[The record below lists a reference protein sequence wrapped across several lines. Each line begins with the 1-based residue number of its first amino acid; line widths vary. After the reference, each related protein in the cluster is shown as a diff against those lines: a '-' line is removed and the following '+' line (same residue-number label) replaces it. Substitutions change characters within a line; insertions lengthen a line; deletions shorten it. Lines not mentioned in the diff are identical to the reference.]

1 MIPILY
7 AANATDF
14 NNGGIGRLIDC
25 TKCLVTEE
33 RNGIFEC
40 EFSYP
45 ITGQFYSEIS
55 LDRIVKVKPNEMS
68 DDQLFRIYRI
78 NKPIEGIVNIYC
90 QHISYDLITNVCKP
104 FKLLS
109 ATALE
114 ALQGI
119 LNNCYHSHS
128 FTCQSTASG
137 THDFE
142 VEVPTAARAC
152 LGGTEGSLLD
162 TFGGEFE
169 FDNYLIK
176 LHGHR
181 GQDTGVTILY
191 GKNLTDVKSDSNLS
205 STYNAIFPYAVDE
218 EDDTPVHTLDGNT
231 KIITIDGASTF
242 GEPRTLAVDL
252 TDRFDL
258 SEEDI
263 TSAKLQQYA
272 NDYLS
277 ETDLKSIYQNIE
289 ISFVQLW
296 QTEEYKNIALLE
308 RVGLCDTVTVRYEKL
323 GVNVKAEVVKTV
335 YNVLTE
341 KYEKIELGNIKNN
354 FVDTLRKE
362 TEKQIQQAKED
373 DRSALQRAIDNA
385 TALITGQEGGN
396 VVINTDTNSKPKEI
410 LIMNTDDIQTA
421 SKVWRWNL
429 GGLGY
434 SSTGYSGTYGIAM
447 TMDGAI
453 VANYITSGTMSGERI
468 EAGTLS
474 ATKITTGIIKDANNY
489 NYWNL
494 ETGEFRL
501 TGNTKVGTA
510 SSNVTLSSYVSSAAS
525 GALTQSAVFN
535 ALTNNGALQGI
546 YMSNNNLYINAS
558 YIQSGQ
564 FNADLITTGT
574 ITSSNSRTTI
584 SLSTGNIKVN
594 NSFSESGMTRAGYTL
609 IDGDG
614 INVHTGY
621 YDTNIS
627 DSSIKFQ
634 SSTTTGSYGND
645 LMFISHTNGK
655 SMEMNYS
662 DLEFSDTAVGDSR
675 GKTIIRKNYLRVGG
689 TIITESGTAASVK
702 TDNIDAT
709 AITTDSLTI
718 SGNSP
723 TISYDGHT
731 LSWCVIED
739 GSSGTLYRV
748 LGYQL

>member
-14 NNGGIGRLIDC
+14 NNGGIGRLVDC

-142 VEVPTAARAC
+142 VEVPTAARTC

-181 GQDTGVTILY
+181 GQDTGVT
-191 GKNLTDVKSDSNLS
+191 
-205 STYNAIFPYAVDE
+205 E

-231 KIITIDGASTF
+231 KIITISGASTF
-242 GEPRTLAVDL
+242 GEPRTLAIDL

-323 GVNVKAEVVKTV
+323 GVDVKAEVVKTV

-373 DRSALQRAIDNA
+373 GRSALQRAIDNA

-396 VVINTDTNSKPKEI
+396 VVINTDTNGKPKEI

-434 SSTGYSGTYGIAM
+434 SSTGYSGTYGLAI

-494 ETGEFRL
+494 ETGEFKL
-501 TGNTKVGTA
+501 TANTLIGGT
-510 SSNVTLSSYVSSAAS
+510 TLSSYVSSSASSAAS
-525 GALTQSAVFN
+525 SSLTQQNVFN
-535 ALTNNGALQGI
+535 ALTNNGALQGV
-546 YMSNNNLYINAS
+546 YMSNGELYINAS
-558 YIQSGQ
+558 YIRSGAI
-564 FNADLITTGT
+564 NASLITTGSMSADR
-574 ITSSNSRTTI
+574 I
-584 SLSTGNIKVN
+584 
-594 NSFSESGMTRAGYTL
+594 
-609 IDGDG
+609 
-614 INVHTGY
+614 
-621 YDTNIS
+621 
-627 DSSIKFQ
+627 
-634 SSTTTGSYGND
+634 TTGSLSAD
-645 LMFISHTNGK
+645 RIS
-655 SMEMNYS
+655 
-662 DLEFSDTAVGDSR
+662 A
-675 GKTIIRKNYLRVGG
+675 G
-689 TIITESGTAASVK
+689 TISSNDNK
-702 TDNIDAT
+702 TKFNLT
-709 AITTDSLTI
+709 QGTI
-718 SGNSP
+718 SSEDVAGNKAVLSASKLIFTSNTNN
-723 TISYDGHT
+723 TISIGV
-731 LSWCVIED
+731 S
-739 GSSGTLYRV
+739 SSGTGIHIGDYIEISEGTNSHWLRTQLLQTGAIKSRGSIQITDDTYSTTYGSFRRV
-748 LGYQL
+748 EIVSTGGSTTEAQLTADGVICDYIKMNGDKYKPRMVNINGTNIYILAKETT

>member
-14 NNGGIGRLIDC
+14 NNGGIGRLVDC

-142 VEVPTAARAC
+142 VEVPTAARTC

-181 GQDTGVTILY
+181 GQDTGVTIRY
-191 GKNLTDVKSDSNLS
+191 GKNLTDVKSDTNLS

-231 KIITIDGASTF
+231 KIITISGASTF
-242 GEPRTLAVDL
+242 GEPRTLAIDL

-323 GVNVKAEVVKTV
+323 GVDVKAEVVKTV

-373 DRSALQRAIDNA
+373 GRSALQRAIDNA

-396 VVINTDTNSKPKEI
+396 VVINTDTNGKPKEI

-434 SSTGYSGTYGIAM
+434 SSTGYSGTYGLAI

-494 ETGEFRL
+494 ETGEFKL
-501 TGNTKVGTA
+501 TANTLIGGT
-510 SSNVTLSSYVSSAAS
+510 TLSSYVSSSASSAAS
-525 GALTQSAVFN
+525 SSLTQQNVFN
-535 ALTNNGALQGI
+535 ALTNNGALQGV
-546 YMSNNNLYINAS
+546 YMSNGELYINAS
-558 YIQSGQ
+558 YIRSGAI
-564 FNADLITTGT
+564 NASLITTGSMSADR
-574 ITSSNSRTTI
+574 I
-584 SLSTGNIKVN
+584 
-594 NSFSESGMTRAGYTL
+594 
-609 IDGDG
+609 
-614 INVHTGY
+614 
-621 YDTNIS
+621 
-627 DSSIKFQ
+627 
-634 SSTTTGSYGND
+634 TTGSLSAD
-645 LMFISHTNGK
+645 RIS
-655 SMEMNYS
+655 
-662 DLEFSDTAVGDSR
+662 A
-675 GKTIIRKNYLRVGG
+675 G
-689 TIITESGTAASVK
+689 TISSNDNK
-702 TDNIDAT
+702 TKFNLT
-709 AITTDSLTI
+709 QGTI
-718 SGNSP
+718 SSEDVAGNKAVLSASKLIFTSNTNN
-723 TISYDGHT
+723 TISIGV
-731 LSWCVIED
+731 S
-739 GSSGTLYRV
+739 SSGTGIHIGDYIEISEGTNSHWLRTQLLQTGAIKSRGSIQITDDTYSTTYGSFRRV
-748 LGYQL
+748 EIVSTGGSTTEAQLTADGVICDYIKMNGDKYKPRMVNINGTNIYILAKETT

>member
-7 AANATDF
+7 AANSTDF

-323 GVNVKAEVVKTV
+323 GVDVKAEVVKTV

-396 VVINTDTNSKPKEI
+396 VVINTDTNGKPKEI

-494 ETGEFRL
+494 ETGEFKL
-501 TGNTKVGTA
+501 TANTLIGDT
-510 SSNVTLSSYVSSAAS
+510 TLSSYVSSSASSAAS
-525 GALTQSAVFN
+525 SSLTQQNVFN

-546 YMSNNNLYINAS
+546 YMSNGELYINAS

-564 FNADLITTGT
+564 INASLITTGSMSADRITTGSLSADRISAGT
-574 ITSSNSRTTI
+574 ISSNDNKTKFNLTQGTI
-584 SLSTGNIKVN
+584 SSEDVAGNKAVLSASKLIFTSNTNNTISIGVSSSGTGIHIGDYIEISEGTNSHWLRTQLLQTGAIKSRGSIQITDDTYSTTYG
-594 NSFSESGMTRAGYTL
+594 SFSRVEIVGTGGSTTEAQLKANGVICDYIKMNGDKYKPRAVN
-609 IDGDG
+609 IDG
-614 INVHTGY
+614 INIY
-621 YDTNIS
+621 
-627 DSSIKFQ
+627 
-634 SSTTTGSYGND
+634 
-645 LMFISHTNGK
+645 
-655 SMEMNYS
+655 
-662 DLEFSDTAVGDSR
+662 
-675 GKTIIRKNYLRVGG
+675 
-689 TIITESGTAASVK
+689 
-702 TDNIDAT
+702 
-709 AITTDSLTI
+709 
-718 SGNSP
+718 
-723 TISYDGHT
+723 
-731 LSWCVIED
+731 
-739 GSSGTLYRV
+739 V
-748 LGYQL
+748 LAKE

>member
-7 AANATDF
+7 AADETTFSHN
-14 NNGGIGRLIDC
+14 GIGRLVDC
-25 TKCLVTEE
+25 TECVVTEE
-33 RNGIFEC
+33 RNGIYEC

-45 ITGQFYSEIS
+45 ITGQYYSEIS
-55 LDRIVKVKPNEMS
+55 LDRLVMAKPNEMS

-78 NKPIEGIVNIYC
+78 SKPIKGIVKVYC

-119 LNNCYHSHS
+119 LNNCYHSHG

-137 THDFE
+137 THEFE
-142 VEVPTAARAC
+142 IKVPTAARAC

-169 FDNYLIK
+169 FNNYLIK

-191 GKNLTDVKSDSNLS
+191 GKNLTDVKSDTNLS
-205 STYNAIFPYAVDE
+205 NTYNAIFPYAVDE

-231 KIITIDGASTF
+231 KIITISGAATY

-258 SEEDI
+258 TEEDI

-277 ETDLKSIYQNIE
+277 ENDLKSIYQNIE

-296 QTEEYKNIALLE
+296 QTEEYKNVALLE

-323 GVNVKAEVVKTV
+323 GIDATAKVIKTV

-341 KYEKIELGNIKNN
+341 KYEKIELGNVKSN
-354 FVDTLRKE
+354 FVDAVRKE
-362 TEKQIQQAKED
+362 AEKKIQQAEED
-373 DRSALQRAIDNA
+373 NRSALQRAIDNA

-396 VVINTDTNSKPKEI
+396 VVINTDTNGKPKEI
-410 LIMNTDDIQTA
+410 LIMNTDNIQTA
-421 SKVWRWNL
+421 NKVWRWNL

-535 ALTNNGALQGI
+535 ALTNNGALQGV
-546 YMSNNNLYINAS
+546 YMSNGELYINAS
-558 YIQSGQ
+558 YIQSGAI
-564 FNADLITTGT
+564 NASLITTGSMSADR
-574 ITSSNSRTTI
+574 I
-584 SLSTGNIKVN
+584 
-594 NSFSESGMTRAGYTL
+594 
-609 IDGDG
+609 
-614 INVHTGY
+614 
-621 YDTNIS
+621 
-627 DSSIKFQ
+627 
-634 SSTTTGSYGND
+634 TTGSLSAD
-645 LMFISHTNGK
+645 RIS
-655 SMEMNYS
+655 
-662 DLEFSDTAVGDSR
+662 A
-675 GKTIIRKNYLRVGG
+675 G
-689 TIITESGTAASVK
+689 TIASNDNK
-702 TDNIDAT
+702 TKFN
-709 AITTDSLTI
+709 LTQGVI
-718 SGNSP
+718 SSEDVAGNKA
-723 TISYDGHT
+723 T
-731 LSWCVIED
+731 LSASKLKFTSNTNNSISIGVSSNGTGIHIGDYIEISE
-739 GSSGTLYRV
+739 GTNSHWLRTQLLQTGALKSSGSIQITDDSYSTTYGALRRV
-748 LGYQL
+748 EIVTSSGSFTEAQLDVDGVICDYIKMNGDKYKPRMVNINGTNIYVLAKETT

>member
-7 AANATDF
+7 SANETTF
-14 NNGGIGRLIDC
+14 THNGIGRLVDC

-78 NKPIEGIVNIYC
+78 NKSIEGIVYIYC

-152 LGGTEGSLLD
+152 LGGTDGSLLD

-191 GKNLTDVKSDSNLS
+191 GKNLTDVKSDTNLS

-231 KIITIDGASTF
+231 KIITISGASTF
-242 GEPRTLAVDL
+242 GEPRTLAIDL

-396 VVINTDTNSKPKEI
+396 VVINQDSNGKPKEI
-410 LIMNTDDIQTA
+410 LIMNTDNIQTA

-434 SSTGYSGTYGIAM
+434 SSTGYSGTYGTAM

-535 ALTNNGALQGI
+535 ALTNNGALQGV
-546 YMSNNNLYINAS
+546 YMSNGELYINAS
-558 YIQSGQ
+558 YIKSGAI
-564 FNADLITTGT
+564 NASLITTGSLSANRISGGRIVSTNGRMHIDLNGAYILTESPSGHSARLTDSSFSATSSTGDYIIISSSNWTGIRFGNTNSEVEGT
-574 ITSSNSRTTI
+574 ITKGTNPHFVNIQFLEAGGLKASGSIQITDDTYSTTYG
-584 SLSTGNIKVN
+584 SFKRVVGSTTEAQLTANGVICDYIKMN
-594 NSFSESGMTRAGYTL
+594 
-609 IDGDG
+609 GDKYKPRMVT
-614 INVHTGY
+614 ING
-621 YDTNIS
+621 TNI
-627 DSSIKFQ
+627 
-634 SSTTTGSYGND
+634 Y
-645 LMFISHTNGK
+645 
-655 SMEMNYS
+655 
-662 DLEFSDTAVGDSR
+662 
-675 GKTIIRKNYLRVGG
+675 
-689 TIITESGTAASVK
+689 
-702 TDNIDAT
+702 
-709 AITTDSLTI
+709 
-718 SGNSP
+718 
-723 TISYDGHT
+723 
-731 LSWCVIED
+731 
-739 GSSGTLYRV
+739 V
-748 LGYQL
+748 LAKE